1 MGSPWPNGG
10 FKKTILYWLD
20 TLNNI
25 QFLGLQLDSQLTWKM
40 YINYLL
46 NKLSVVS
53 FITRRLFRIL
63 NMETLNVVYFAH
75 FHSLIKYGTIFW
87 DNSTTVIKVLI
98 VKKVL
103 RTMLGIDPRSS
114 RESWFVKLIICQY
127 QSCAVFP

>member
-1 MGSPWPNGG
+1 
-10 FKKTILYWLD
+10 
-20 TLNNI
+20 
-25 QFLGLQLDSQLTWKM
+25 M